1 MLRFI
6 NLSDQINEGEKE
18 FAFYD
23 TVTESFVTLSGAQTW
38 TSVDDFRK
46 DAHDDPN
53 WFYSIDRM
61 LSLIPANWESMAH
74 LIPTIFIDDDTI
86 RIGHHQRTTK
96 GNSEYRSISVPPMIT
111 QGSSLQPAIDRL
123 KRQIQEHIARQ
134 INALTP
140 DERIEL
146 FSNYCTHYG
155 EPTPG
160 NERCYC
166 SVW

>member
-23 TVTESFVTLSGAQTW
+23 TVKESFVTLSGSQTW
-38 TSVDDFRK
+38 ASVDDFTK
-46 DAHDDPN
+46 DYQDEQGSKHNYA
-53 WFYSIDRM
+53 RM
-61 LSLIPANWESMAH
+61 VRLIPNVSETLSSVVG
-74 LIPTIFIDDDTI
+74 DDTLK
-86 RIGHHQRTTK
+86 IGHHHRTTK
-96 GNSEYRSISVPPMIT
+96 GNSEYRSISVPPVIT
-111 QGSSLQPAIDRL
+111 QGNSLRP
-123 KRQIQEHIARQ
+123 Q
-134 INALTP
+134 INRPRKRIIDEMLPFIENLTP
-140 DERIEL
+140 DERTDL
-146 FSNYCTHYG
+146 FLDYCKHCG